1 MFIQVWATLNSQ
13 VKYVKT
19 LCVPTHQHTCLF
31 VHTHYIFFLFICH
44 LHSMKWALQKG
55 PYHIPRMNSL
65 IAVKIEKKNCGN
77 LLGMK
82 LQCSH
87 IFTSYMYN
95 WACMAQNFVINCP
108 SSWDWHF
115 HWRMSHKCDVL
126 FHLIVIHQENWN
138 PFVAMEMKIL
148 EGQQVKITLY
158 PTTK

>member
-1 MFIQVWATLNSQ
+1 MS
-13 VKYVKT
+13 KH
-19 LCVPTHQHTCLF
+19 CVFQHTNIHACLYILITFFF
-31 VHTHYIFFLFICH
+31 VHMPSAQYEMSIAKGSLSYPQNEFPDSSENWKKKIVVICLAWNYSAPTFLHHTIH
-44 LHSMKWALQKG
+44 VQL
-55 PYHIPRMNSL
+55 SL
-65 IAVKIEKKNCGN
+65 
-77 LLGMK
+77 
-82 LQCSH
+82 
-87 IFTSYMYN
+87 
-95 WACMAQNFVINCP
+95 AQNFVINCP

>member
-1 MFIQVWATLNSQ
+1 MS
-13 VKYVKT
+13 KH
-19 LCVPTHQHTCLF
+19 CVFQHTNIHF
-31 VHTHYIFFLFICH
+31 VCTYSLHFFLFICH
-44 LHSMKWALQKG
+44 LQYEMSIAKG
-55 PYHIPRMNSL
+55 SL
-65 IAVKIEKKNCGN
+65 SYPQNEFPDSSENWKKKIVVICLAWNYSAPTF
-77 LLGMK
+77 LHHTIHVQLS
-82 LQCSH
+82 L
-87 IFTSYMYN
+87 
-95 WACMAQNFVINCP
+95 AQNFVINCP